1 MKKLV
6 SKEYTEIAA
15 KFNKTDGVRAI
26 LLFMFIFA
34 LWYGVGSIKVTDNV
48 PLFFLEYVDVFAT
61 LLELVILG
69 GILYFSKEALT
80 SVGITKKNLIQS
92 ILLGVIGA
100 IIIITINILINGP
113 EFELYLPAITLSSLL
128 IFSVCAIGEEL
139 IVRGYITNRLN
150 GFTNNFMFSSTIA
163 AFLFAFSHYAVKW
176 GISGIIDFSSVTPI
190 HFVLLIILHFLCDFV
205 YKKTNCIW
213 GSAVLHILY
222 NVCSSALIFIS

>member
-1 MKKLV
+1 
-6 SKEYTEIAA
+6 
-15 KFNKTDGVRAI
+15 
-26 LLFMFIFA
+26 
-34 LWYGVGSIKVTDNV
+34 
-48 PLFFLEYVDVFAT
+48 

-69 GILYFSKEALT
+69 GILYFTKETLA
-80 SVGITKKNLIQS
+80 SIGITKKNLTQS
-92 ILLGVIGA
+92 MLLGVIGA
-100 IIIITINILINGP
+100 IIILTISILINGP
-113 EFELYLPAITLSSLL
+113 KFEVYLSAITFSSLF
-128 IFSVCAIGEEL
+128 IFIVCAIGEEL

-150 GFTNNFMFSSTIA
+150 SFTNNFMFSSTIA

-176 GISGIIDFSSVTPI
+176 GISGIIDFSDITPI